1 MFGFFKRKKWPK
13 LSLEEIKKRSRIVVI
28 DDDAFTYKILFK
40 RDGYTIDKWNDVTDL
55 TKLETGYYD
64 IILLDIQGVG
74 RDLSKEQGL
83 GILKHLR
90 QVAPT
95 QIIIAYSNADFSLQ
109 YHEFFKLADATL
121 AKNADYVDF
130 KRSVDDLLQKRFT
143 ISFYLDKIVG
153 IVKDDVADTQQIRQ
167 IAEKA
172 ILSRSTE
179 KLEKYLKA
187 NIEKAEAV
195 TAVVSI
201 IKSVMTIAASVM
213 K

>member
-1 MFGFFKRKKWPK
+1 
-13 LSLEEIKKRSRIVVI
+13 VI
-28 DDDAFTYKILFK
+28 DDDVFTYKTLFK

-74 RDLSKEQGL
+74 QDLSKEQGL

-90 QVAPT
+90 QVNPT
-95 QIIIAYSNADFSLQ
+95 QIIIAYSNADWSLQ
-109 YHEFFKLADATL
+109 YQEFFKLADATL

-130 KRSVDDLLQKRFT
+130 KRIVDDLLQKRFT
-143 ISFYLDKIVG
+143 ISFYLDKVVG
-153 IVKDDVADTQQIRQ
+153 VVKDDVADTQHIRQ
-167 IAEKA
+167 LAEKA

-179 KLEKYLKA
+179 KLEKYLKV
-187 NIEKAEAV
+187 NLDKAEAV
-195 TAVVSI
+195 TAVISI
-201 IKSVMTIAASVM
+201 IKSVMSIAASVM